1 MLSKSMRCTKNCN
14 ACSQHWLTEWAQ
26 FFSMQCSTSRH
37 TTNASKV
44 ERIGLQSFALS
55 TIFIW
60 PLANWLPLLQTP
72 QQLFSGKML
81 PQPAGGRKCFSRV
94 CRIPRHGYLCYMNIS
109 HWQKCVDCN
118 GLYLINKDVFEPN
131 YNDWKFTVWNCNF
144 ICTNPVKSKDITL
157 PIRSM

>member
-14 ACSQHWLTEWAQ
+14 AWSQHWLTEWAQ

-72 QQLFSGKML
+72 QQLFSVKML

-94 CRIPRHGYLCYMNIS
+94 CRIPRHGFLCYMNKQTYFSLAKSPLDCKIKPVNPKGLRLNT
-109 HWQKCVDCN
+109 HWK
-118 GLYLINKDVFEPN
+118 
-131 YNDWKFTVWNCNF
+131 
-144 ICTNPVKSKDITL
+144 
-157 PIRSM
+157 